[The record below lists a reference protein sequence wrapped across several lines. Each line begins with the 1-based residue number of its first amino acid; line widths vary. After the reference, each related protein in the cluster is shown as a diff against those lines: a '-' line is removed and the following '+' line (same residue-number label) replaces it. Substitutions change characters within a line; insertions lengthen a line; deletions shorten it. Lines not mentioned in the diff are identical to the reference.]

1 MSVKNQIRA
10 ELVDAMK
17 SGDRLRRDA
26 IRSVQ
31 AEIQRR
37 RTAPGF
43 SGSGEEDDFYREV
56 IGSYVKKMRKSAAE
70 YATMGD
76 RGKDMARKLSY
87 EVDYLSRWLPSR
99 LSEDESRHLVRA
111 AIASLG
117 VAGRPGARGRVMGHI
132 MKTHRQQVD
141 GGLVSRLVAEELSSG

>member
-1 MSVKNQIRA
+1 MSVSKQMRA

-17 SGDRLRRDA
+17 SGDRRRRDA
-26 IRSVQ
+26 IRSVE
-31 AEIQRR
+31 AEIQRK

-70 YATMGD
+70 YANLGE
-76 RGKDMARKLSY
+76 RGEDMARKLSY

-99 LSEDESRHLVRA
+99 LDENESRRLVRA

-117 VAGRPGARGRVMGHI
+117 VAGQPGARGRVMGHI
-132 MKTHRQQVD
+132 MKAHRREVD